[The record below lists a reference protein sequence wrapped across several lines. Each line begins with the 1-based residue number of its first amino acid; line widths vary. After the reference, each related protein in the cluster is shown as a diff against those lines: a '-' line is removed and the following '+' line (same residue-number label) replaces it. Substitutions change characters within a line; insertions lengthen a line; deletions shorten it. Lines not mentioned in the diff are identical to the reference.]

1 MRTGHRALLCA
12 VAAGVIVVS
21 DARVVRIYAQGSPT
35 QTSQAKFSHGQNVV
49 PYYEG
54 WIPNPDGS
62 FDLVFG
68 YFNRNYEEEVVIP
81 AGPNNLVEPEGPD
94 RGQPT
99 YFLPRQNQRM
109 FRLRVP
115 KDFGQKAVTW
125 TLTVHGRTDKVIAEL
140 VPAYEIN
147 EYIMS
152 SGGNSVPFG
161 EVDEN
166 RPPTIAVAPVASAQA
181 GVPVTLTARFA
192 DDGLPKP
199 RPERVQ
205 TAAPEQPA
213 AAGTTRAQVNSSSR
227 RARRGPGVTWLQLRG
242 PAKAVFENTAPLP
255 VQNGQAVTAVRF
267 SQPGV
272 YQLRATATDGRLSAR
287 TDVTVTVTGS
297 ADRPGAGTSEPK

>member
-1 MRTGHRALLCA
+1 MRTGHRVRLYAG
-12 VAAGVIVVS
+12 AAGLMVLS
-21 DARVVRIYAQGSPT
+21 YARVGLIHAQGSPT
-35 QTSQAKFSHGQNVV
+35 WTSQTKFSHGQNVV

-68 YFNRNYEEEVVIP
+68 YFNRNYEEELVIP
-81 AGPNNLVEPEGPD
+81 VGPHNLVEPDGPD

-115 KDFGQKAVTW
+115 KDFGQQAVTW
-125 TLTVHGRTDKVIAEL
+125 TLTAHGRTDKVIAEL

-147 EYIMS
+147 EYIIS
-152 SGGNSVPFG
+152 SGGNTVRFG

-166 RPPTIAVAPVASAQA
+166 RPPTIAVAPVPSVKT

-199 RPERVQ
+199 RSERVQ
-205 TAAPEQPA
+205 TAAPQQPPA
-213 AAGTTRAQVNSSSR
+213 AAGPTTRAQVNRSSDQ
-227 RARRGPGVTWLQLRG
+227 RAQRAPGVTWLQYRG
-242 PAKAVFENTAPLP
+242 PAKVVFEDTAPLR
-255 VQNGQAVTAVRF
+255 VQDGQAVTTVRF

-272 YQLRATATDGRLSAR
+272 YQLRATATDGRLSTR
-287 TDVTVTVTGS
+287 TDVTVTVTGTPTE
-297 ADRPGAGTSEPK
+297 RQP

>member
-1 MRTGHRALLCA
+1 MALSEARTGLVH
-12 VAAGVIVVS
+12 
-21 DARVVRIYAQGSPT
+21 AQGSPT
-35 QTSQAKFSHGQNVV
+35 WISQTKFSHGQNVV

-68 YFNRNYEEEVVIP
+68 YFNRNYEEELVIP
-81 AGPNNLVEPEGPD
+81 VGPDNLVEPDGTD

-115 KDFGQKAVTW
+115 KDFGKKAVTW
-125 TLTVHGRTDKVIAEL
+125 TLTAHGRTDKVIAEL

-147 EYIMS
+147 EYIIS
-152 SGGNSVPFG
+152 SGGNAVPFG

-166 RPPTIAVAPVASAQA
+166 RPPTITVAPVPSVQT
-181 GVPVTLTARFA
+181 GVPVTLTARYA

-205 TAAPEQPA
+205 TAAPPA
-213 AAGTTRAQVNSSSR
+213 ATTSPTRRAQVDKSDQP
-227 RARRGPGVTWLQLRG
+227 ARRGPSVTWLQYRG
-242 PAKAVFENTAPLP
+242 PAKAVFADTAPLR
-255 VQNGQAVTAVRF
+255 VQDGQAVTTVRF

-287 TDVTVTVTGS
+287 TDVTVTVTGAP
-297 ADRPGAGTSEPK
+297 ADRQP